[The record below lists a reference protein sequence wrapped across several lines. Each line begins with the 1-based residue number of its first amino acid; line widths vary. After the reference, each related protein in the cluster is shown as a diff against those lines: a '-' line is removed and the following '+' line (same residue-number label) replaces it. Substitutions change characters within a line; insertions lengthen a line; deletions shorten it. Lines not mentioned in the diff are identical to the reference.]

1 LPEGQQE
8 LNSLAQPLEVT
19 IKYGTLEK
27 KITGQPDQVAQEVLA
42 FLNTVIPELELASH
56 LSLSVDINE
65 LAKACEGVLAVTPE
79 GVVVT
84 APVDVLAD
92 RELLLLHLAKAR
104 IAQMLGKADKDLVQS
119 ADLIAATKKTAGTVA
134 GRLSELC
141 GEGLAER
148 RGKGEYRATTL
159 GLHLFREQVLAKL
172 KPRTKEND

>member
-8 LNSLAQPLEVT
+8 LTSLAQPLEVI

-27 KITGQPDQVAQEVLA
+27 KITGQSNQVAQEVLS
-42 FLNTVIPELELASH
+42 FLNKAIPQLELASH
-56 LSLSVDINE
+56 LSLSVDVNE
-65 LAKACEGVLAVTPE
+65 LAKACEGILAVTPE

-84 APVDVLAD
+84 VPIDQLAD

-104 IAQMLGKADKDLVQS
+104 IAQMLGKSDKDLVQS
-119 ADLIAATKKTAGTVA
+119 ADLIVATKKSAGTVA

-141 GEGLAER
+141 GESLAER
-148 RGKGEYRATTL
+148 KGKGEYRVTTL

-172 KPRTKEND
+172 KSSKGK